1 MKGYYCSAKTGDQV
15 SAVFYNIAS
24 ELSGVAI
31 SKATLDV
38 LDKKVKAEI
47 VHHDSEGRKDASG

>member
-15 SAVFYNIAS
+15 AAVFYNLAS

-31 SKATLDV
+31 SKGTLDV

-47 VHHDSEGRKDASG
+47 VQHDSGV